1 MAKDLDTWLG
11 NSLATILAGL
21 AVAAGVIGLLVAFG
35 YINDDAATPF
45 EDGLVWMIA
54 GIILAIAANV
64 FRREHHVV
72 DADMR
77 GYRTQPLSGGSEGVG
92 YDTSKMRESE
102 RYDELNARSGS
113 GTIDD
118 DVRRHSGT
126 LGEPSSADDIRD
138 DIRHREGRNR

>member
-45 EDGLVWMIA
+45 EDGLVWMIG
-54 GIILAIAANV
+54 GIILAISANV

-72 DADMR
+72 DADFR
-77 GYRTQPLSGGSEGVG
+77 DYRQPLAGGSEGVG
-92 YDTSKMRESE
+92 YDTSRASE
-102 RYDELNARSGS
+102 RHELEPRSGS
-113 GTIDD
+113 GTLDD
-118 DVRRHSGT
+118 DARRRSGT
-126 LGEPSSADDIRD
+126 MGQSSHPDDIRD
-138 DIRHREGRNR
+138 DIRHREGRNL

>member
-45 EDGLVWMIA
+45 EDGLVWMIS

-72 DADMR
+72 DADLR
-77 GYRTQPLSGGSEGVG
+77 GLRQQPLSGGSEGVA
-92 YDTSKMRESE
+92 YDTSRGSE
-102 RYDELNARSGS
+102 GQRHDEMGARSGS
-113 GTIDD
+113 GTLDE
-118 DVRRHSGT
+118 DVRQHSGN
-126 LGEPSSADDIRD
+126 LGESTRADDIRD